1 MSQTLVGGG
10 KWNTLYSACS
20 DLIPFAAIM
29 ATTGIIPSPGRQEDK
44 TIQDKTILE
53 GDQEGQHH
61 LYFQGV

>member
-10 KWNTLYSACS
+10 KWNTLYSACR

-44 TIQDKTILE
+44 TILE